1 MTNTSLSP
9 FCCWRPCSCWRHCI
23 AKVPSYLCPA
33 TSVIIPVLTFFR
45 GNLLLLVSCS
55 SYQSQ
60 CCFTTSTFCRCLH
73 SRFCWC
79 PFGYKGILL
88 LSFLLLMTL
97 LLMAGLL
104 LLPGLL
110 ILVGLLLPR
119 SYCIPADTPVGE
131 LALKA
136 S

>member
-1 MTNTSLSP
+1 ML
-9 FCCWRPCSCWRHCI
+9 FYHL
-23 AKVPSYLCPA
+23 YLLPLPA
-33 TSVIIPVLTFFR
+33 FT
-45 GNLLLLVSCS
+45 LLLMSIWLQRYPIVV
-55 SYQSQ
+55 
-60 CCFTTSTFCRCLH
+60 FF
-73 SRFCWC
+73 
-79 PFGYKGILL
+79 
-88 LSFLLLMTL
+88 LLMTL